1 MLLMERVPVYSAS
14 RTKRV
19 NSLLG
24 QNPMASNVK
33 ARGQQ

>member
-1 MLLMERVPVYSAS
+1 MLFMDTVPVYSAS
-14 RTKRV
+14 LTKRI

-33 ARGQQ
+33 ARGDQ